1 MALRSTG
8 GIVLPKTK
16 NPSKDEIL
24 LYDCPALAEIRL
36 PELCAPVVE
45 KGEYVRR
52 YQKVACGEDGFS
64 VYASIPGK
72 VTVCAKDRIII
83 ENDMSQKTAESDANK
98 PRTIDDINYESLI
111 EYSRR
116 YGITGAYS
124 GVPLYRKISGA
135 YGKCSR
141 IIINC
146 IESDPYSGHVRA
158 LVCAH
163 AKEIVLGAKILM
175 IGMGVKKCV
184 FALGAS
190 YSAAA
195 SAIKEHISDVPGM
208 VIAGIKE
215 KYPVGNE
222 YLLLNAVYGKEIS
235 RSRSTAESGY
245 PVFSAETVCE
255 LFNALRSGLPSIYKV
270 LTVAG
275 KGFSKPYA
283 VRVPQG
289 CAVADL
295 ADFIG
300 TTEKFDVSFAFGGP
314 LRSVPVDRGSFLE
327 RNTNMLLAY
336 KSKKP
341 SDGTCIRCARCTSFC
356 PMDLVP
362 FLFHDSYSVG
372 RYSDVVGRG
381 LYNCIEC
388 GICTYVCVGKID
400 LLAEIRAQKS
410 ALNAPEELAEEQPE
424 TISDTSDENAVSAEE
439 EKPLDH
445 ESSAEEIL
453 DAVADGI
460 LSSISEDEVPVETV
474 EEAAE
479 DTVEEAAEE
488 HVEETAEITA
498 LEPDDGKIE
507 ENAGEDIPAP
517 AVDTAAETA
526 GETDASEESEAE
538 KKDDNE

>member
-24 LYDCPALAEIRL
+24 LYDCPARVEIRL
-36 PELCAPVVE
+36 PELCAPAVE
-45 KGEYVRR
+45 KDEYVRR
-52 YQKVACGEDGFS
+52 YQKIACCEDGFS

-72 VTVCAKDRIII
+72 VTVCEKDRIII
-83 ENDMSQKTAESDANK
+83 ENDMSQKTAESDSNK
-98 PRTIDDINYESLI
+98 PKTIDDINYESLI

-116 YGITGAYS
+116 YGVTGAYS

-195 SAIKEHISDVPGM
+195 SAIKEHISDIPGM

-222 YLLLNAVYGKEIS
+222 YLLLNAVYGKELS

-255 LFNALRSGLPSIYKV
+255 LFSALRSGLPSIYKV

-289 CAVADL
+289 CSVADL

-300 TTEKFDVSFAFGGP
+300 TTEKFDVSFALGGP
-314 LRSVPVDRGSFLE
+314 LNAISVDRDSFLAN
-327 RNTNMLLAY
+327 NTNMLLAY
-336 KSKKP
+336 KAKKP
-341 SDGTCIRCARCTSFC
+341 FDGTCIRCARCASFC

-362 FLFHDSYSVG
+362 FLFHDSYSAG
-372 RYSDVVGRG
+372 SYSDGVARG

-388 GICTYVCVGKID
+388 GICSYVCVGKID
-400 LLAEIRAQKS
+400 LLSEIRAQKK
-410 ALNAPEELAEEQPE
+410 ALNEPEEPTPEQPE
-424 TISDTSDENAVSAEE
+424 EVPDTPDGTGATAEE
-439 EKPLDH
+439 EKQLDH

-453 DAVADGI
+453 DAVAGGI
-460 LSSISEDEVPVETV
+460 LSSITEDEAAAETV
-474 EEAAE
+474 EENIEEIDEEHIEKTADAPDDDTTEENTGEDVPEPEIDAAE
-479 DTVEEAAEE
+479 ETVEETSE
-488 HVEETAEITA
+488 
-498 LEPDDGKIE
+498 
-507 ENAGEDIPAP
+507 
-517 AVDTAAETA
+517 
-526 GETDASEESEAE
+526 ETDASEESEAE
-538 KKDDNE
+538 KTDDNE